1 KQNMNTTYTNKKV
14 NAEPTIANRCLQSC
28 KKLLAGIEQTK
39 KRIAAEF
46 REIVESNQKSFQL
59 ALNEA
64 EALAWQTD
72 YPQLFFPALAVEK
85 VQAVAAWQTRQQS
98 VQQPRLV
105 FAEAA

>member
-1 KQNMNTTYTNKKV
+1 MNTNDTNKNF
-14 NAEPTIANRCLQSC
+14 NAEQTIANRCVQSC
-28 KKLLAGIEQTK
+28 TKLLAGIEQAQK
-39 KRIAAEF
+39 KIADEF

-72 YPQLFFPALAVEK
+72 YPQLLFPALAVEK
-85 VQAVAAWQTRQQS
+85 VQAVATRRARQQALRRS
-98 VQQPRLV
+98 YSV